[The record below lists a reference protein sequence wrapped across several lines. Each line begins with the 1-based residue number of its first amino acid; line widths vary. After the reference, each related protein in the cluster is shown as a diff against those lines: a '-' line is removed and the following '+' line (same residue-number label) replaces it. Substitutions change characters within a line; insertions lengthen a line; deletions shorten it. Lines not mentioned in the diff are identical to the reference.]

1 MFNAKVNELGE
12 VPVAFGWVVGPFHL
26 GSFRDNGT
34 TIQRTSSGQKS
45 IQDSSRKWVAT
56 VGIYIESVEYI
67 ELMYSVFICTSN
79 VQLCWSIEESLHE
92 VVLTARGDD
101 LKIDTKLETKLHIY
115 NQYIVYSISII
126 YIYIL

>member
-1 MFNAKVNELGE
+1 
-12 VPVAFGWVVGPFHL
+12 
-26 GSFRDNGT
+26 
-34 TIQRTSSGQKS
+34 
-45 IQDSSRKWVAT
+45 
-56 VGIYIESVEYI
+56 
-67 ELMYSVFICTSN
+67 MYSVFICTSN

-126 YIYIL
+126 YIYYEIYYMYIYHVYIYYEIYYLLSEIDYYIYIYMKVYKLVYDMICSILLCI